1 MSRILV
7 IESSARQQ
15 GSVSRELTQQF
26 IANWQAAHPADQVQV
41 RDLAA
46 EPVPH
51 LDATLL
57 GGWMTP
63 SEQQNDAEK
72 AALARSNQ
80 LTDELLAADVLVLAA
95 PMYNFAIPSTL
106 KAWLDHVLRAGVTF
120 KYTETGPQG
129 LLTGKRAFVLTAR
142 GGIYAGSALD
152 HQEPYLRQVLAFI
165 GIHDVQFIHAEGLNM
180 GAEFS
185 EKGLAQAKANLEGL
199 RGQALSVIAQNIDAL
214 LVGPTSDLPEAV
226 RLDMAYAASSQ
237 IIDAASPFA
246 MDDLCIAARGLCDLL
261 DAAPRT
267 GGFDWRISTVHAQ
280 AMKLLLAL
288 PCEAVEPRQ
297 RDERD
302 QCGGEAAQHGG

>member
-1 MSRILV
+1 MSRVLV

-26 IANWQAAHPADQVQV
+26 IANWQAAHPADQIQI
-41 RDLAA
+41 RDVAA

-63 SEQQNDAEK
+63 SEQQTEAEK
-72 AALARSNQ
+72 AALALSNQ

-142 GGIYAGSALD
+142 GGIYAGSGLD
-152 HQEPYLRQVLAFI
+152 HQEPYLRQALAFI
-165 GIHDVQFIHAEGLNM
+165 GIHDVQFIHAEGLNL

-185 EKGLAQAKANLEGL
+185 EKGLAQAKA
-199 RGQALSVIAQNIDAL
+199 
-214 LVGPTSDLPEAV
+214 
-226 RLDMAYAASSQ
+226 
-237 IIDAASPFA
+237 
-246 MDDLCIAARGLCDLL
+246 
-261 DAAPRT
+261 
-267 GGFDWRISTVHAQ
+267 
-280 AMKLLLAL
+280 KLA
-288 PCEAVEPRQ
+288 EVA
-297 RDERD
+297 
-302 QCGGEAAQHGG
+302 

>member
-26 IANWQAAHPADQVQV
+26 IANWKAAHPADQVQV

-152 HQEPYLRQVLAFI
+152 HQEPYLRQALAFV
-165 GIHDVQFIHAEGLNM
+165 GIHDVQFIHAEGLNL

-185 EKGLAQAKANLEGL
+185 QKGLAQARA
-199 RGQALSVIAQNIDAL
+199 
-214 LVGPTSDLPEAV
+214 
-226 RLDMAYAASSQ
+226 
-237 IIDAASPFA
+237 
-246 MDDLCIAARGLCDLL
+246 
-261 DAAPRT
+261 
-267 GGFDWRISTVHAQ
+267 
-280 AMKLLLAL
+280 KLA
-288 PCEAVEPRQ
+288 EVV
-297 RDERD
+297 
-302 QCGGEAAQHGG
+302 

>member
-26 IANWQAAHPADQVQV
+26 IANWQAAHPADQIQV

-63 SEQQNDAEK
+63 SEQQSEAEK

-152 HQEPYLRQVLAFI
+152 HQEPYLRQALAFI
-165 GIHDVQFIHAEGLNM
+165 GIHDVQFIHAEGLNL

-185 EKGLAQAKANLEGL
+185 EKGLAQAKA
-199 RGQALSVIAQNIDAL
+199 
-214 LVGPTSDLPEAV
+214 
-226 RLDMAYAASSQ
+226 
-237 IIDAASPFA
+237 
-246 MDDLCIAARGLCDLL
+246 
-261 DAAPRT
+261 
-267 GGFDWRISTVHAQ
+267 
-280 AMKLLLAL
+280 KLAELA
-288 PCEAVEPRQ
+288 
-297 RDERD
+297 
-302 QCGGEAAQHGG
+302 

>member
-41 RDLAA
+41 RDLVA

-63 SEQQNDAEK
+63 SEQQSDAEK

-106 KAWLDHVLRAGVTF
+106 KAWLDHVLRAGLTF
-120 KYTETGPQG
+120 KYTDTGPQG

-152 HQEPYLRQVLAFI
+152 HQEPYLRQALAFI
-165 GIHDVQFIHAEGLNM
+165 GIHDVQFIHAEGLNL

-185 EKGLAQAKANLEGL
+185 EKGLAKAKA
-199 RGQALSVIAQNIDAL
+199 
-214 LVGPTSDLPEAV
+214 
-226 RLDMAYAASSQ
+226 
-237 IIDAASPFA
+237 
-246 MDDLCIAARGLCDLL
+246 
-261 DAAPRT
+261 
-267 GGFDWRISTVHAQ
+267 
-280 AMKLLLAL
+280 KLA
-288 PCEAVEPRQ
+288 EVA
-297 RDERD
+297 
-302 QCGGEAAQHGG
+302 

>member
-1 MSRILV
+1 MSRVLV

-15 GSVSRELTQQF
+15 GSVSRELTRQF
-26 IANWQAAHPADQVQV
+26 IGNWQAAHPADQIHI
-41 RDLAA
+41 RDLAV

-63 SEQQNDAEK
+63 SEQQSEAEK

-142 GGIYAGSALD
+142 GGIYAGSGLD
-152 HQEPYLRQVLAFI
+152 HQEPYLRQALAFI
-165 GIHDVQFIHAEGLNM
+165 GIHDVQFIHAEGLNL

-185 EKGLAQAKANLEGL
+185 EKGLAQAKA
-199 RGQALSVIAQNIDAL
+199 
-214 LVGPTSDLPEAV
+214 
-226 RLDMAYAASSQ
+226 
-237 IIDAASPFA
+237 
-246 MDDLCIAARGLCDLL
+246 
-261 DAAPRT
+261 
-267 GGFDWRISTVHAQ
+267 
-280 AMKLLLAL
+280 KLA
-288 PCEAVEPRQ
+288 EVA
-297 RDERD
+297 
-302 QCGGEAAQHGG
+302 